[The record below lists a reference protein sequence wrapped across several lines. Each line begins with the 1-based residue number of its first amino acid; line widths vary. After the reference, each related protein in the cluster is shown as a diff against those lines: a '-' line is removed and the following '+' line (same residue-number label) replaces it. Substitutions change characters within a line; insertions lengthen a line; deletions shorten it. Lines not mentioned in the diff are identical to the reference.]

1 MTTSTPGAGAAYAA
15 KLVRRL
21 LAYPRENEQ
30 CEFKVNNSNPQ
41 AIGEYI
47 SALANSAAIAESAH
61 SYLIWGVEDADHQI
75 VGTTFSPL
83 DTKVGNEELLNWLTQ
98 GLSPKI
104 NFRFLECELDGQH
117 VVVLEIDAASPS
129 PVQFKSVEY
138 VRIGSYKKRLAD
150 HPQEARRLWRSFD
163 TKSFETGVALANLPI
178 EEVLSVLDYPSY
190 FELLRQ
196 PLPESRDQIL
206 DALRADRLVVVD
218 DLDEW
223 NITNLGALLFARRL
237 KAFPTLQRK
246 AMRVI
251 QYKGTTRE
259 ESIREQVGGRGYANG
274 FPGIINYINNL
285 LPANEVIGE
294 ALREELR
301 LYPELAIRELVAN
314 ALIHQDL
321 TMTGT
326 GPMVEIFSDR
336 LEVTN
341 PGVPLVDARRFVDM
355 PPQSR
360 NEALASM
367 MRRIGVCEERGSGWD
382 KIGFQIEFHQLPAPD
397 IQVSSR
403 HTKVIL
409 FGHRPLTRMDKE
421 DRVRAVY
428 LHACLRWVT
437 QEHMTNASIRG
448 RFGIDAKNSATA
460 TRLIAEA
467 ASEGMVAPYDPSAS
481 RKLMRYVPY
490 WADTAATQAI

>member
-1 MTTSTPGAGAAYAA
+1 MTTSAPGERATYAA
-15 KLVRRL
+15 KLVMRL

-30 CEFKVNNSNPQ
+30 CEFKVNNCNPQ
-41 AIGEYI
+41 EIGEYI
-47 SALANSAAIAESAH
+47 SALANSAAVAEAAH
-61 SYLIWGVEDADHQI
+61 SYLIWGVEDTDHRI
-75 VGTTFSPL
+75 VGTTFRPL
-83 DTKVGNEELLNWLTQ
+83 DAKVGNEELLNWLTH

-104 NFRFLECELDGQH
+104 NFRFLECDLDGMH
-117 VVVLEIDAASPS
+117 VVVLEIDAASSS

-138 VRIGSYKKRLAD
+138 IRIGSYKKKLAD
-150 HPQEARRLWRSFD
+150 HPQEARLLWRSFD
-163 TKSFETGVALANLPI
+163 TKSFETGIALANLPV
-178 EEVLSVLDYPSY
+178 EQVLSVLDYPSY
-190 FELLRQ
+190 FDLLKL

-206 DALRADRLVVVD
+206 DALRADRLVVVN

-223 NITNLGALLFARRL
+223 NVTNLGALLFAKKP
-237 KAFPTLQRK
+237 KAFPGLERK
-246 AMRVI
+246 AMRVV

-259 ESIREQVGGRGYANG
+259 ETIREQSGGRGYASG
-274 FPGIINYINNL
+274 FAGMINYINNL
-285 LPANEVIGE
+285 LPANEVIGR
-294 ALREELR
+294 ALREDIR

-360 NEALASM
+360 NEALAAM

-397 IQVSSR
+397 IQVTGK

-409 FGHRPLTRMDKE
+409 FGHRPLTKMDRD

-428 LHACLRWVT
+428 LHACLRWIT
-437 QEHMTNASIRG
+437 QEQMTNASIRA
-448 RFGIDAKNSATA
+448 RFGIDAKNSAIA

-467 ASEGMVAPYDPSAS
+467 VSEGMVAPYDPNAS
-481 RKLMRYVPY
+481 RKWMRYVPY
-490 WADTAATQAI
+490 WADTATA